1 MNLCC
6 KLLIFLLVGI
16 SKNAS
21 AQHIGFHGK
30 IELTKHIGFDK
41 ITIPVNI
48 KIIQQNTNNIE
59 LYSEN
64 QIMKVD
70 SAGNYF
76 MMIGNGKNREGNVD
90 SIIWSDGSFFLQISS
105 LEKNKFEETIPLR
118 IPTNIHPENT
128 EGIITDSENKG
139 FGKFSIKKSP
149 SRAPKKIT
157 FDLSTNYVNLDYP
170 GDTYPIYRHYEWFD
184 TDGDGNGNSFML
196 TYSDKTTHEF
206 WQNSKKI
213 GDVKLYAIPFQEI
226 IINDLQNNI
235 DFEITKP
242 EKVKNLSI
250 TYAIKSPFSLIY
262 LIEW

>member
-1 MNLCC
+1 MNLCF

-30 IELTKHIGFDK
+30 IDLTTHIGFDK
-41 ITIPVNI
+41 TSIPVNI
-48 KIIQQNTNNIE
+48 KIIQRNTASIE

-64 QIMKVD
+64 QNMKVD
-70 SAGNYF
+70 SAGSYF
-76 MMIGNGKNREGNVD
+76 MMIGNGKNSTGNVD

-105 LEKNKFEETIPLR
+105 IENNKFEETIPLR
-118 IPTNIHPENT
+118 IPTLINPENT
-128 EGIITDSENKG
+128 EGIISDLENKG
-139 FGKFSIKKSP
+139 FGKFSINKSP

-157 FDLSTNYVNLDYP
+157 FDLTTNYVNLDYP
-170 GDTYPIYRHYEWFD
+170 ADTYPIYRHYEWFD

-213 GDVKLYAIPFQEI
+213 GDIKLYAKPFQEI

-242 EKVKNLSI
+242 EKIKNLSN

>member
-1 MNLCC
+1 MKLCF
-6 KLLIFLLVGI
+6 KLFFLLILCV
-16 SKNAS
+16 SKNVS

-30 IELTKHIGFDK
+30 IDLTKHIGLDK
-41 ITIPVNI
+41 TSIPVNL
-48 KIIQQNTNNIE
+48 KIIQKTAESTE

-76 MMIGNGKNREGNVD
+76 MMIGNGKNSEGKVD

-105 LEKNKFEETIPLR
+105 VENNTFEETIPLR
-118 IPTNIHPENT
+118 IPTLINPENT
-128 EGIITDSENKG
+128 EGIISDTENKG
-139 FGKFSIKKSP
+139 FGKFSINKSP

-157 FDLSTNYVNLDYP
+157 FDLTTNYVNLDYP
-170 GDTYPIYRHYEWFD
+170 ADTYPIYRHYEWFD

-206 WQNSKKI
+206 WQNSNKI
-213 GDVKLYAIPFQEI
+213 GDIKLYAKPFQEI

-242 EKVKNLSI
+242 EKIKNLSN
-250 TYAIKSPFSLIY
+250 TYAIKSPFTLIY

>member
-1 MNLCC
+1 MNLCF
-6 KLLIFLLVGI
+6 KLLIFLLVFI

-30 IELTKHIGFDK
+30 IDLAKHNGFDK
-41 ITIPVNI
+41 ISIPVII
-48 KIIQQNTNNIE
+48 KIIQKNTESTE

-64 QIMKVD
+64 QTMKVD
-70 SAGNYF
+70 SAGSYF
-76 MMIGNGKNREGNVD
+76 MMIGNGKNSEGKVD

-105 LEKNKFEETIPLR
+105 VENNTFEETIPLR
-118 IPTNIHPENT
+118 IPTLINPENT
-128 EGIITDSENKG
+128 EGIISDTDNKG
-139 FGKFSIKKSP
+139 FGKFSINKSP

-157 FDLSTNYVNLDYP
+157 FDLTTNYVNLDYP
-170 GDTYPIYRHYEWFD
+170 ADTYPIYRHYEWFD

-213 GDVKLYAIPFQEI
+213 GDVKLYAIPFQEV
-226 IINDLQNNI
+226 IINDLKNNI

>member
-1 MNLCC
+1 MKLCF
-6 KLLIFLLVGI
+6 KLFFLLILCI
-16 SKNAS
+16 SKNVS

-30 IELTKHIGFDK
+30 IDLTKHIGLDK
-41 ITIPVNI
+41 TSIPVNL
-48 KIIQQNTNNIE
+48 KIIQKTAESTE

-64 QIMKVD
+64 QIMKID

-76 MMIGNGKNREGNVD
+76 MMIGNGKNSEGKVD

-105 LEKNKFEETIPLR
+105 VENNTFEETIPLR
-118 IPTNIHPENT
+118 IPTLINPENT
-128 EGIITDSENKG
+128 EGIISDTENKG
-139 FGKFSIKKSP
+139 FGKFSINKSLN
-149 SRAPKKIT
+149 RAPKKIT
-157 FDLSTNYVNLDYP
+157 FDLTTNYVNLDYP
-170 GDTYPIYRHYEWFD
+170 ADTYPIYRHYEWFD

-213 GDVKLYAIPFQEI
+213 GDIKLYAKPFQEI

-242 EKVKNLSI
+242 EKIKNLSN
-250 TYAIKSPFSLIY
+250 TYAIKSPFTLIY

>member
-1 MNLCC
+1 MKLCF
-6 KLLIFLLVGI
+6 KFLLFLIVFI

-30 IELTKHIGFDK
+30 IDLTKHIGFDK
-41 ITIPVNI
+41 ISIPVNI
-48 KIIQQNTNNIE
+48 KIIQQNTETIE
-59 LYSEN
+59 LYAEN

-70 SAGNYF
+70 STGSYF
-76 MMIGNGKNREGNVD
+76 MMIGNGKNSTGNVD
-90 SIIWSDGSFFLQISS
+90 SIIWSDGSFFLQISAIEDS
-105 LEKNKFEETIPLR
+105 KFEENITLR
-118 IPTNIHPENT
+118 IPTSINPENT
-128 EGIITDSENKG
+128 EGIISDTENKG
-139 FGKFSIKKSP
+139 FGKFSISKSP

-157 FDLSTNYVNLDYP
+157 FDLTTNYVNLDYP
-170 GDTYPIYRHYEWFD
+170 ADTYPIYRHYEWFD

-213 GDVKLYAIPFQEI
+213 GDVKLYAIPFQEV
-226 IINDLQNNI
+226 IINALRNNI

>member
-1 MNLCC
+1 MNLCF
-6 KLLIFLLVGI
+6 KLLIFLLVFI
-16 SKNAS
+16 SKNAY
-21 AQHIGFHGK
+21 AQHIAFHGK
-30 IELTKHIGFDK
+30 IDLAKHNGFDK
-41 ITIPVNI
+41 ISMPVII
-48 KIIQQNTNNIE
+48 KIIQKNTESTE

-64 QIMKVD
+64 QTMKVD
-70 SAGNYF
+70 SAGSYF
-76 MMIGNGKNREGNVD
+76 MMIGNGKNGQGKVD
-90 SIIWSDGSFFLQISS
+90 SIIWSDGSFFLQISAI
-105 LEKNKFEETIPLR
+105 ENNKFEETIPLR
-118 IPTNIHPENT
+118 IPTNINPENT
-128 EGIITDSENKG
+128 EGIISDTENKG
-139 FGKFSIKKSP
+139 FGKFSINKSP

-170 GDTYPIYRHYEWFD
+170 ADTYPIYRHYEWFD

-213 GDVKLYAIPFQEI
+213 GDVKLYATPFQEL

-242 EKVKNLSI
+242 EKIKNLSN
-250 TYAIKSPFSLIY
+250 TYAIKSPFTLIY

>member
-1 MNLCC
+1 MKLCF
-6 KLLIFLLVGI
+6 KLLFLLTVFF
-16 SKNAS
+16 SKNAA

-30 IELTKHIGFDK
+30 IDLSTYIGFDK
-41 ITIPVNI
+41 ITIPVSI
-48 KIIQQNTNNIE
+48 KIIQQHTEKIE

-70 SAGNYF
+70 SVGNYF
-76 MMIGNGKNREGNVD
+76 MMIGDGKNSEGNVD

-105 LEKNKFEETIPLR
+105 IENNKFEETIPLR
-118 IPTNIHPENT
+118 IPTNINPENT
-128 EGIITDSENKG
+128 EGILSDTENNG
-139 FGKFSIKKSP
+139 FGKFSINKS
-149 SRAPKKIT
+149 SNKEPKKIT
-157 FDLSTNYVNLDYP
+157 LDLSTNYVNLDYP
-170 GDTYPIYRHYEWFD
+170 ADTYPIYRHYEWFD
-184 TDGDGNGNSFML
+184 TDGDGYGNCFML

-213 GDVKLYAIPFQEI
+213 GDVKLYAKPFQEI
-226 IINDLQNNI
+226 IINDLHNNI
-235 DFEITKP
+235 DFEMTKP